1 MVKKTRIFW
10 LSFYALIKIK
20 KYYLRK
26 ISRNAD
32 KKKEF
37 LKLDNIE
44 LTMLKNKQNKNIYL
58 IYFELKNKKT
68 ILK

>member
-1 MVKKTRIFW
+1 M
-10 LSFYALIKIK
+10 FYFQFYELIKIK
-20 KYYLRK
+20 KYYLKK

-37 LKLDNIE
+37 PKPDNIK
-44 LTMLKNKQNKNIYL
+44 LTMPKNKQKKNIYL